1 MNREDNVRIT
11 SAEMANLWT
20 SYQNDTMAICFINHC
35 LAHVKDNDIREV
47 LEYALHLSEQHIKTV
62 TSIMKKENFPIP
74 YGFTEKDVDLSAPRL
89 FSDTFYLYYIKN
101 MAQLGENAYTVA
113 HSNSSRADI
122 RKVYTECS
130 YSSAELL
137 NRSTSLLQKK
147 GLYVRPPYIPIPQQA
162 DFVQKQNFLTGWFGD
177 RRPLSAIEIMNLFFN
192 LQRNAIGCSLLMGFA
207 QVAKSKKVQNYLVR
221 GKDIATKHV
230 EIFGSLLRED
240 EIPAA
245 QTWDTEAT
253 ASTLAPFSD
262 KLMMFHAAAM
272 NSAGVGYYGAS
283 MGTSQRRD
291 VASMYSRLLIEV
303 AQYAEDG
310 ANIMIDNAW
319 MEQPPTAVDRD
330 ALVSGKK

>member
-1 MNREDNVRIT
+1 VNREETIKIT

-20 SYQNDTMAICFINHC
+20 SYQNDTMAICFIKHC
-35 LAHVKDNDIREV
+35 LAHVVDNEVQEV
-47 LEYALHLSEQHIKTV
+47 LEYALHLSERHIKTV
-62 TSIMKKENFPIP
+62 TSIMTAENFPIP
-74 YGFTEKDVDLSAPRL
+74 YGFTEQDVDLSAPRL
-89 FSDTFYLYYIKN
+89 FSDSFYLYYIRN

-122 RKVYTECS
+122 RKLYTECI

-137 NRSTSLLQKK
+137 NRSTSLLQNK

-162 DFVQKQNFLTGWFGD
+162 DFVQKQNFLTGWLGD

-192 LQRNAIGCSLLMGFA
+192 LQRNAIGSSLLMGFS
-207 QVAKSKKVQNYLVR
+207 QVAKSKVVQNYFVR
-221 GKDIATKHV
+221 GKEIATKHV
-230 EIFGSLLRED
+230 EIFSSILRED
-240 EIPAA
+240 DIPAA
-245 QTWDTEAT
+245 QTWDSEAT

-262 KLMMFHAAAM
+262 KLMMFHAVAM
-272 NSAGVGYYGAS
+272 NSAGIGYYGAS

-291 VASMYSRLLIEV
+291 VASMYSRLLLEA

-310 ANIMIDNAW
+310 ANIMINNVW
-319 MEQPPTAVDRD
+319 MEQPPTAADRD